1 MPNRGDRPMRRLVAL
16 VLACSWLAA
25 CTAEVRPP
33 SVELRPAP
41 VKVVIGEGGGGFCP
55 PGQAKKGRC

>member
-1 MPNRGDRPMRRLVAL
+1 MRRLVAL

-33 SVELRPAP
+33 SVELSPAP
-41 VKVVIGEGGGGFCP
+41 VKVVIGGGGSGFCP

>member
-1 MPNRGDRPMRRLVAL
+1 MRRLAAL
-16 VLACSWLAA
+16 MLACSWLAA

-33 SVELRPAP
+33 SVDLRPAP
-41 VKVVIGEGGGGFCP
+41 VKVVIGGSGFCP

>member
-1 MPNRGDRPMRRLVAL
+1 MRRLVAL
-16 VLACSWLAA
+16 LLACSWLAA

-41 VKVVIGEGGGGFCP
+41 VKVVIGERRPRLLPARAGEEGALLSG
-55 PGQAKKGRC
+55 AAR